1 MIASMRYVLRGMSA
15 RRCGVAVATSPANKG
30 HGLSSACLPLPR
42 PARGPCRW
50 GATGDRNGAARR
62 SPEPVRGARLEALAP
77 LNEPIE
83 PMIRPVLR
91 CRWLAREDGGGAVAI
106 DPENLGTLDSL
117 ASVAPATSRTGKP
130 LPAASALSAEAMLRA
145 EGSTGSGLISAR
157 EALGSRGR
165 LPAPLGAAAWMMWST
180 AAV

>member
-15 RRCGVAVATSPANKG
+15 RKCGVAVATSPANKG
-30 HGLSSACLPLPR
+30 HGLSSACLPHPR
-42 PARGPCRW
+42 PARGPCQW
-50 GATGDRNGAARR
+50 GAMGDRNGAARR
-62 SPEPVRGARLEALAP
+62 PPEPVRGARLEALAP
-77 LNEPIE
+77 LNEP
-83 PMIRPVLR
+83 MIRPVLR
-91 CRWLAREDGGGAVAI
+91 CRWLARVDGGGVLAI
-106 DPENLGTLDSL
+106 KPEDSGTLDSL

-157 EALGSRGR
+157 EALGSRVR
-165 LPAPLGAAAWMMWST
+165 LPAPPGSTAWMMWST